1 MNTDNVF
8 CNDFL
13 NHKFNKNDIY
23 KAHLCKLSV
32 SEGYLQVVAIRE
44 VVGILK
50 DDMFFDFN
58 DGSVW
63 DLLEINEKT
72 KYNYPGNYVV
82 SPVKVYDKS
91 GRVRPID
98 VLCDVDNKKEE
109 NEQVKNKGKVLRRVF
124 SRK

>member
-44 VVGILK
+44 VVGVLK

-63 DLLEINEKT
+63 DLLEINEET
-72 KYNYPGNYVV
+72 KYNSQGNYVV